1 MRLGENLSIAIHS
14 ISHNKLRTFLTILGI
29 VVGIF
34 SIIVIMTI
42 VTMLQNSIEEGVS
55 FLSKNTF
62 TVSKYPAVQTGDRAA
77 WDKIRRR
84 KNITVDD
91 FNQLSEM
98 LTDVKCIGA
107 YQGRGGKVVKF
118 GSRQTNPNT
127 YVVGAT
133 EGVLQTLNL
142 ELGEGRDIRKNDIEY
157 SNNICILGND
167 VIEKIFY
174 YVQPIGQIIRVDG
187 KPFKVVGTLKKRP
200 EFFGQ
205 SQDNYIVLPITT
217 FKSIYGKHAG
227 SCTINVMST
236 SKENYESTIESTIGY
251 MRKIRRMHAGEDN
264 DFDIASNETV
274 MGQINGI
281 TGNVKIG
288 SMVVSA
294 IALIAAGVGIMNIML
309 VSVTERTREIGIRK
323 ALGARK
329 SHILMQFLT
338 EAIMLSLVGGI
349 IGILLGIGI
358 GNFAGSYLN
367 AVAAIPYDWVGIGIA
382 LCVLVGVGFGTY
394 PAYKAANLDPIEAL
408 RYE

>member
-1 MRLGENLSIAIHS
+1 MRLGENLSIAVHS

-42 VTMLQNSIEEGVS
+42 VTMLQNSIQEGVS
-55 FLSKNTF
+55 FLNKNTF
-62 TVSKYPAVQTGDRAA
+62 NISKYPAVHTGDRKA

-84 KNITVDD
+84 KNITTDD
-91 FNQLSEM
+91 FYRLSEL
-98 LTDVKCIGA
+98 LTNVKSMGA
-107 YQGRGGKVVKF
+107 FQGRGGKVVKF

-133 EGVLQTLNL
+133 EDVMQTLNL
-142 ELGEGRDIRKNDIEY
+142 ELGLGRDIRKNDIKY
-157 SNNICILGND
+157 SNNICVLGND
-167 VIEKIFY
+167 IVEKIFY
-174 YVQPIGQIIRVDG
+174 YVNPVGQVVRVDG
-187 KPFKVVGTLKKRP
+187 RPFKVVGTLKKRP

-205 SQDNYIVLPITT
+205 TQDNYIVLPITT
-217 FKSIYGKHAG
+217 FQSMYGKYRR
-227 SCTINVMST
+227 SVEITIMTN
-236 SKENYESTIESTIGY
+236 SKENYQSTIESTIGY
-251 MRKIRRMHAGEDN
+251 MRKIRKIPPGEDN
-264 DFDIASNETV
+264 DFDISSNETV
-274 MGQINGI
+274 MGQINDI
-281 TGNVKIG
+281 TGNIRIG
-288 SMVVSA
+288 SMVVSF

-309 VSVTERTREIGIRK
+309 VSFTERTREIGIRK

-338 EAIMLSLVGGI
+338 EAVLLTLVGGI

-358 GNFAGSYLN
+358 GNFAGSFLN
-367 AVAAIPYDWVGIGIA
+367 AVAAIPYDWVGIGIG